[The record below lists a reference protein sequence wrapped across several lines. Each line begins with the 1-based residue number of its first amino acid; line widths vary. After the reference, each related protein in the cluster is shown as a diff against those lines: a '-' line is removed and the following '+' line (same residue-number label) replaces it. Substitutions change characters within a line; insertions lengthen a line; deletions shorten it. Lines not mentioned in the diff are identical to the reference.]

1 MSTRRAVLE
10 GLIDYAGLFPPAG
23 LGMSDTVRNFAAYQ
37 RRPDSWALARLV
49 VPVSRLAEFEQ
60 ALDALPEVDRL
71 GTRWPITAL
80 LGVALEPEL
89 GVVSAFNQ
97 RHVHGGPRVVSLEAR
112 VESEGQVTTLRSTV
126 SPQLELFVELPLGG
140 DMPALVAAVKREGAR
155 AKIRTGGV
163 HPGDIPDPHAVLA
176 FLERAAA
183 TRIPFK
189 ATAGLHHPVRGSVP
203 LTYAPG
209 SARATMFGYLNL
221 VLAASALW
229 QGLDG
234 QTAFTLLTSED
245 PKTLRLGEDEV
256 SWAAIHLSREAIVAA
271 RHEFVLAIGSCSF
284 TEPLEELAGS

>member
-1 MSTRRAVLE
+1 
-10 GLIDYAGLFPPAG
+10 
-23 LGMSDTVRNFAAYQ
+23 
-37 RRPDSWALARLV
+37 
-49 VPVSRLAEFEQ
+49 
-60 ALDALPEVDRL
+60 
-71 GTRWPITAL
+71 
-80 LGVALEPEL
+80 
-89 GVVSAFNQ
+89 
-97 RHVHGGPRVVSLEAR
+97 
-112 VESEGQVTTLRSTV
+112 
-126 SPQLELFVELPLGG
+126 
-140 DMPALVAAVKREGAR
+140 MPALVAAVKREGAR

-209 SARATMFGYLNL
+209 SATATMFGYLNL

-229 QGLDG
+229 QGLGG

-256 SWAAIHLSREAIVAA
+256 TWAAIRLSREAIVEA
-271 RHEFVLAIGSCSF
+271 RREFVLAIGSCSF

>member
-10 GLIDYAGLFPPAG
+10 GFIDYAGLFPPAG
-23 LGMSDTVRNFAAYQ
+23 LGMGETVRNYAAYQ

-80 LGVALEPEL
+80 LGADPESEL
-89 GVVSAFNQ
+89 GTVTAFNE
-97 RHVHGGPRVVSLEAR
+97 RHVHGGPRVGSLEAR
-112 VESEGQVTTLRSTV
+112 IVSEGQVTTLRRAV
-126 SPQLELFVELPLGG
+126 PPQLELFVELPLGG
-140 DMPALVAAVKREGAR
+140 DMPALVAAAKQEGAR

-163 HPGDIPDPHAVLA
+163 NPGDIPGPHAVLA
-176 FLERAAA
+176 FLERAAD

-189 ATAGLHHPVRGSVP
+189 ATAGLHHPVRGSMP
-203 LTYAPG
+203 LTYASG
-209 SARATMFGYLNL
+209 SARAIMFGYLNL

-234 QTAFTLLTSED
+234 QTALALLTSED
-245 PKTLRLGEDEV
+245 PKTLRLGEDDV
-256 SWAAIHLSREAIVAA
+256 TWAGIRVSREAILEA
-271 RHEFVLAIGSCSF
+271 RREFVLAIGSCSF
-284 TEPLEELAGS
+284 TEPLEEMAGL